1 MIRRP
6 KIGRPP
12 NKLRAAA
19 LKAGKL
25 VYTAAAP
32 CKRCRTRLRYVVNS
46 GCVHCAVKRGCARY
60 DAIKDDGNAKAH
72 YNRHHYVDQA

>member
-1 MIRRP
+1 M
-6 KIGRPP
+6 KKLGRPP

-25 VYTAAAP
+25 TFVPATP
-32 CKRCRTRLRYVVNS
+32 CKRCKTRLRYVINS
-46 GCVHCAVKRGCARY
+46 GCVHCAIERGSARY
-60 DAIKDDGNAKAH
+60 AAIADDDAARAH